1 MQETLSTSLTK
12 FIGVESYWKWTHGL
26 YSKLRFTK
34 TKTKKQNMIVTGTK
48 LFFYAKNRE
57 CRLEIKQGYILTYIY
72 IKKIKCQNQDKYRK

>member
-1 MQETLSTSLTK
+1 MQETLTTSLTK
-12 FIGVESYWKWTHGL
+12 FIGVESYWKWKHGL

-34 TKTKKQNMIVTGTK
+34 TKTQKQNMIVTGAK

-72 IKKIKCQNQDKYRK
+72 KEN